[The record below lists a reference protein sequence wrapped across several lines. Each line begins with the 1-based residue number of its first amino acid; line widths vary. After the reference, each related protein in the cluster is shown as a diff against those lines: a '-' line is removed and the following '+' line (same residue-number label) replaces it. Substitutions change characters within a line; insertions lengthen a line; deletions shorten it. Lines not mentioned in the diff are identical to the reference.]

1 MKRKSSSLSKIK
13 KSIFPD
19 LPIIEADHHLRIQST
34 TKQLSNVFFRF
45 KPSKIIFPLREG
57 ELIENPHGISIG
69 EEYSLTYPGTASTK
83 CVVIYQKEFNLFWG
97 GRPSYEYTKIVLTRL
112 DDETFQLAFLSR
124 EHDYLLIP
132 FENDWKT
139 AADHYKKCL
148 DIDSQT
154 GQKRLPKY
162 LLQLG
167 VKDSDKKVHIN
178 NFSELTPVI
187 ELFYNHFGA
196 GNIIHFFGTNKN
208 GFDRMF
214 PDYTIDKELG
224 GEKAFQQLVEKATSL
239 GLQTSHHYNPRI
251 ADINWMQSFPKYREA
266 IVQKDGMEV
275 LEPYKNH
282 MHYVMN
288 LNEPLWFERCFE
300 TVNYLAGLGLD
311 YLEIDQFTYQRNF
324 FDERQPLA
332 HGYKKMVERFTELG
346 IKFWLEGVSDIF
358 RLSEGNFYQI
368 LIRDRAEL
376 WGDGENRRGYP
387 YGRTFAEF
395 FMYLYP
401 DSEVSYQVFTEN
413 KLFDKIRERVNM
425 GQIINSAIYDIELG
439 FYDENYIRNLK
450 RIIRILNKNE

>member
-1 MKRKSSSLSKIK
+1 M
-13 KSIFPD
+13 
-19 LPIIEADHHLRIQST
+19 
-34 TKQLSNVFFRF
+34 
-45 KPSKIIFPLREG
+45 
-57 ELIENPHGISIG
+57 
-69 EEYSLTYPGTASTK
+69 
-83 CVVIYQKEFNLFWG
+83 
-97 GRPSYEYTKIVLTRL
+97 
-112 DDETFQLAFLSR
+112 
-124 EHDYLLIP
+124 IP
-132 FENDWKT
+132 FEDDWKT

-148 DIDSQT
+148 DIESQT

-196 GNIIHFFGTNKN
+196 GNIVHFFGTNKH
-208 GFDRMF
+208 GYDRMF
-214 PDYTIDKELG
+214 PDYIIDKELG
-224 GEKAFQQLVEKATSL
+224 GEKAFQQLIEKAKSL

-368 LIRDRAEL
+368 LIRDRAQL

-387 YGRTFAEF
+387 NGRTFAEF

-401 DSEVSYQVFTEN
+401 GSEVSYQIFTEK

-450 RIIRILNKNE
+450 RIIGILNKNE